1 MGALLKRPSLAI
13 CSPNPS
19 AAHRWAAH
27 ALSGH
32 QGTHSRLCPP
42 VLWGHSPLSSG
53 TGIGSVSQSRPL
65 WTYELS
71 PCCLL
76 SPGLWRA
83 ASPSPTGC
91 EGPGVPGLRAA
102 PPRGVL
108 VSEAPP
114 CPWQFEIR
122 AEHIALGVY
131 QPPKNIPSAVPSGQR
146 FLRRAVFRVPQHRPI
161 SMHVACPA
169 LMGNRTPARSLQP
182 LPHSQ
187 HQARVTNIQESHGGT
202 PAWGTPQG
210 DEHAV
215 KEG

>member
-131 QPPKNIPSAVPSGQR
+131 QPPEKHTFCSA
-146 FLRRAVFRVPQHRPI
+146 FRSEVPQTSSVQGPTTQAHL
-161 SMHVACPA
+161 HACGLSCSYGKQDACTQPTA
-169 LMGNRTPARSLQP
+169 PSP
-182 LPHSQ
+182 LPAPGKGDQHSGIPWR
-187 HQARVTNIQESHGGT
+187 HSRLGNTAG
-202 PAWGTPQG
+202 
-210 DEHAV
+210 
-215 KEG
+215 